1 MTKRKYV
8 RYTLVADCGQVQ
20 ENYENYPEAS
30 RAYWLQYRRGN
41 PATLYG
47 FDSQGG
53 ASVIRSCG

>member
-20 ENYENYPEAS
+20 ENYENYSEVS
-30 RAYWLQYRRGN
+30 RAYWLQYRSGN

-47 FDSQGG
+47 FDSQGD